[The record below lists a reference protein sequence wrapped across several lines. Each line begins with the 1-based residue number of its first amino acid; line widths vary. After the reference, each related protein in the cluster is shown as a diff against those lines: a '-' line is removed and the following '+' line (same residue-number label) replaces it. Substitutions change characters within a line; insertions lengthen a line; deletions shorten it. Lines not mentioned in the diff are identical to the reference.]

1 MPNPLRKKQ
10 QGFTVQEM
18 LVVIAITVILLGVSI
33 VGVVA
38 YVRHLQ
44 LKELDNAAR
53 EIFMAAQNR
62 AILIGSDKVKK
73 AVVKEDDS
81 NQIEHV
87 EIIPS
92 EGDDITTQIAVYYVH
107 SSDEEA
113 MKELLPQEAIDPAL
127 WDGDFYISYE
137 PESASVVDVFY
148 SDDTLPVEGE
158 LADFAD
164 FYMRWRKADK
174 EERMKSRPMIG
185 HYGGESAESGT
196 ALSLRTPV
204 IQITNDNDLQVQVT
218 HWVPRTLQ
226 MLGQADQVSLEV
238 ELEYQGQKIL
248 LTPAMESQDE
258 KSDIA
263 YLTYVSTW
271 TLESLEEGKQFADLF
286 SASGTTLTYGDDFTI
301 VAEVSYTGTLKVNG
315 AQKTA
320 QDNSLF
326 AKDSGGDTAYI
337 TCLRHLQ
344 NLDKAF
350 SQVEGKNQAQQL
362 GDVEKVEDYIF
373 QPVVNE
379 ELESYDG
386 GGFAITGLTAQS
398 REDQPAGVFGR
409 MQGTES
415 AYRQLKN
422 IHLVDTSVTGV
433 NGPTGA
439 LLGEGKFVSITGCQ
453 VYWNNRREDG
463 TSLQQLLG
471 NSQDGLRYQIT
482 GQEMV
487 GGLAGRLT
495 NGTVTGCSASTLVRS
510 NLAAGGLVGQG
521 AGVEIAQSYGACYL
535 QAPEAAGLVGQLNM
549 GDTATVDSSYA
560 VGFVQSREKGMAAGL
575 CLGDGY
581 GTVTSSYSAMLFT
594 TGRVTNYPLCQN
606 GVYQDTYYLDSNQFG
621 FSPEHKDLAL
631 SYEKLLDESR
641 WDSLFGRG
649 TFDSLSAAQSHPYNL
664 QTTLSLTSYRYPGL
678 PSLEHWG
685 DWGAQFQKGSLVYYE
700 RYQDGSYG
708 FSGGDVSH
716 LKDDRLVTED
726 GYAVAY
732 QSTDSIAT
740 LGATLKVTYRGETG
754 EEQTEEFAYQKETDY
769 YVIEDVQDLG
779 KENDYYLLPL
789 PTQVVNTTHASSD
802 FYQKITIQHIT
813 EDMVKEYYYNPHFA
827 HDPRYAIAILDYEEG
842 LDLDQ
847 MARQLPVLLR
857 SPRHFWDLSK
867 FDTYF
872 ASQNQYRFLQ
882 HLDLDYT
889 VYQAYDLFTGNWK
902 QHPVGT
908 SYQSPFRGNYN
919 GGFHKIR
926 GVQLATTDLNEKEC
940 SYVGLFGYSTGVL
953 QDVVYQ
959 MDENQALQ
967 INRKGNSTQPLYV
980 GGLVGYN
987 GGTVENCAVYGG
999 EIRASCYEQSIV
1011 YLGGL
1016 AGLNEGYIH
1025 SSTAQTKTVTAQAN
1039 LSDAYAGSFAGRNG
1053 PGGTIDQCYGVGKVD
1068 VSRARYGTVYA
1079 CGFAGRNE
1087 TTIRR
1092 SYAAAALS
1100 AEGGALRFGF
1110 CADPTYDCVYL
1121 DQGNF
1126 SYLGENYGAQY
1137 EDDGA
1142 TSVTWAQL
1150 AGQQASTA
1158 VDAMGM
1164 GKAVAAVETG
1174 DYPYPGTLVGDE
1186 GTYIHYGAWPDR
1198 MDLGSMGVYYWEEL
1212 VIDGVSS
1219 YHLSAISHGGNQ
1231 AIYSSTLSEAHGD
1244 NGVVTQYG
1252 YGYFYQSSL
1261 NQPALKSSGINYQ
1274 KGQAFFTGSAPEN
1287 GTVNEAL
1294 SALMGRRYVFH
1305 SYDTW
1310 DVGVQKGLYVQG
1322 TGTESTTQPV
1332 GTWTLSGNGRSLSVN
1347 FNPFFADAMGLNG
1360 GVAALGTPTQ
1370 RPGTQDNPYEVRS
1383 IDQLQFIN
1391 WNANDSQHNTSRRMD
1406 KWNCVNYPYL
1416 SYGSRGNWTER
1427 KFYWEQTHD
1436 LKGEKGVVYTPIAE
1450 VYDDSPNN
1458 PGSLFGWFGGS
1469 YDGNDY
1475 MIADVNIKGQE
1486 KSSCVGLFGAV
1497 FNGTLKNIVLYS
1509 TDGKATVEGDNSGDS
1524 RWYAIGGLAGLV
1536 GSNFTEGS
1544 AVSNCTVAGYTIKDT
1559 HQSTKGGG
1567 WGGTGLGGLIGVADM
1582 DLTGCSA
1589 VTNIYLNSRDNDNVR
1604 VGGLV
1609 GSCQGSISSC
1619 YSGGNITVDP
1629 NSTAEDL
1636 NPGSN
1641 DPKGIYVGGIVGGI
1655 YMKPLQV
1662 GGRQGVNVG
1671 QSGQNLQNTLVN
1683 CYTYTQIPDSDSN
1696 SHIEGLYAVGG
1707 SGDLSNQP
1715 WDGKQ
1720 DHGWTN
1726 YENTYYL
1733 GSVVLAANDGTISGV
1748 RTDIKEKE
1756 VHSLTYDKMADTK
1769 NEDGLLKSLNNNGGK
1784 FSTVTTETDQ
1794 GDSLDG
1800 RYSFGNDSS
1809 LLGKDYPFPTILTQ
1823 SSDLVE
1829 SKLANVH
1836 YGDWPL
1842 EGIRRPSGALP
1853 VNLDLFADY
1862 SEETEGAVWE
1872 ETFTLSSVEPGGKWW
1887 VESAAPAIAQA
1898 KLTGSSQNDCT
1909 VQVTALQAGST
1920 TVTVSYLAPGQTKPH
1935 TLDVTINVTANLRL
1949 AAAAPLPVKVF
1960 TEERVEVPLELRD
1973 GENKSLPQKLKEQ
1986 IQMTALTAEFDPAYF
2001 TQVETAF
2008 SAISLAAESRQALGA
2023 TQMTLAYGF
2032 TYGEAS
2038 YQATSAL
2045 SLEVETA
2052 EVQLP
2057 PLEFVLKAGETEQK
2071 QNYTAQDLELWM
2083 NGEQQ
2088 TAEEIHIVEIEEVG
2102 EEMREMIW
2110 AQWALDPE
2118 GEEIPGTVEVTAYAQ
2133 EIYPSVAS
2141 VRLRIAFRYE
2151 GRTHIQWQYLQ
2162 VNIRDQAEGGQP

>member
-1 MPNPLRKKQ
+1 MPNPLKKQ

-62 AILIGSDKVKK
+62 AMLIGSDKVKK
-73 AVVKEDDS
+73 AAVKADDQ
-81 NQIEHV
+81 NRIDHV

-92 EGDDITTQIAVYYVH
+92 EGDEATTQITVYYVH

-185 HYGGESAESGT
+185 YYGGESAESGT

-218 HWVPRTLQ
+218 HWVPRALQ
-226 MLGQADQVSLEV
+226 MIGQADQVSLDV
-238 ELEYQGQKIL
+238 ELEYQGQKIP
-248 LTPAMESQDE
+248 LTLDMGNQEE
-258 KSDIA
+258 KPDIA
-263 YLTYVSTW
+263 YLIYESTW
-271 TLESLEEGKQFADLF
+271 TLESLKEGKHFADLF
-286 SASGTTLTYGDDFTI
+286 SAPGTTLTYGEDFTI

-326 AKDSGGDTAYI
+326 AKDSGGETAYI

-344 NLDKAF
+344 NLDKTF
-350 SQVEGKNQAQQL
+350 SQVEGKTQARQL

-373 QPVVNE
+373 QPVFNE
-379 ELESYDG
+379 ELKSCDG
-386 GGFAITGLTAQS
+386 GSFAITGLTAKS
-398 REDQPAGVFGR
+398 RKDQPAGVFGQ
-409 MQGTES
+409 MKGTED

-422 IHLVDTSVTGV
+422 IHLVDASVTG
-433 NGPTGA
+433 GSTPTGA
-439 LLGEGKFVSITGCQ
+439 LLGEGKFVSLTGCQ

-463 TSLQQLLG
+463 TTLQQLLG
-471 NSQDGLRYQIT
+471 NSQDGLDYQIT

-487 GGLAGRLT
+487 GGLVGRLT
-495 NGTVTGCSASTLVRS
+495 NGTVTECSASTLVSS
-510 NLAAGGLVGQG
+510 NLAAGGLLGQG
-521 AGVEIAQSYGACYL
+521 DSVAIAQSYGACYV
-535 QAPEAAGLVGQLNM
+535 QAPEAAGLVGRLNA

-560 VGFVQSREKGMAAGL
+560 VGFVKSPEGGMAAGL

-581 GTVTSSYSAMLFT
+581 GRVTSSYSAMLFT
-594 TGRVTNYPLCQN
+594 TGSVINYPLCQQ
-606 GVYQDTYYLDSNQFG
+606 GSYEKARYLDSDQFG
-621 FSPEHKDLAL
+621 FSSAHKGLAL
-631 SYEKLLDESR
+631 SYEELLDESR
-641 WDSLFGRG
+641 WDSLFGRE

-664 QTTLSLTSYRYPGL
+664 QTTLSLTRCRYPGL
-678 PSLEHWG
+678 HSLEHWG

-700 RYQDGSYG
+700 CYEDGSYG

-740 LGATLKVTYRGETG
+740 LGATLEVTYQGKMG
-754 EEQTEEFAYQKETDY
+754 EETEKFTYQKETDY
-769 YVIEDVQDLG
+769 YVMKDVQDLG

-789 PTQVVNTTHASSD
+789 PTQVVNTAHASTD
-802 FYQKITIQHIT
+802 FYQKIAIQHIT

-857 SPRHFWDLSK
+857 SPRHFWDLSS
-867 FDTYF
+867 FDAYF
-872 ASQNQYRFLQ
+872 ASQNRYRFLQ

-889 VYQAYDLFTGNWK
+889 VYRAYDLFTGNWK

-919 GGFHKIR
+919 GGFHEIR
-926 GVQLATTDLNEKEC
+926 GVQLATTDLNGKEC

-953 QDVVYQ
+953 QDVVYR
-959 MDENQALQ
+959 MDENQDLQ
-967 INRKGNSTQPLYV
+967 INRKGNRTQPLYV

-1087 TTIRR
+1087 ATIRR

-1164 GKAVAAVETG
+1164 GRPVSAAQG
-1174 DYPYPGTLVGDE
+1174 NYPYPGTLTGA
-1186 GTYIHYGAWPDR
+1186 GGQYIHYGAWPDR

-1212 VIDGVSS
+1212 VIDGASS
-1219 YHLSAISHGGNQ
+1219 YHLSAISDGGNQ

-1252 YGYFYQSSL
+1252 YGYFHQSSL
-1261 NQPALKSSGINYQ
+1261 SRPTLQSQDIYWDDRLFSVNYATTNQKADDALRHLMGEQYQFYSYNTWQKDQGQGLHLVVNGENQASNQP
-1274 KGQAFFTGSAPEN
+1274 
-1287 GTVNEAL
+1287 
-1294 SALMGRRYVFH
+1294 
-1305 SYDTW
+1305 
-1310 DVGVQKGLYVQG
+1310 
-1322 TGTESTTQPV
+1322 PV
-1332 GTWTLSGNGRSLSVN
+1332 GTWTLNNSFTVRL
-1347 FNPFFADAMGLNG
+1347 NPLFAASMSTM
-1360 GVAALGTPTQ
+1360 AQAL
-1370 RPGTQDNPYEVRS
+1370 PGTESSPYQVRS
-1383 IDQLQFIN
+1383 IQQLQFIN
-1391 WNANDSQHNTSRRMD
+1391 WYAYQGQKT
-1406 KWNCVNYPYL
+1406 VNRVAAPGGGEGYL
-1416 SYGSRGNWTER
+1416 FLNNRLTAQQGRQYSWV
-1427 KFYWEQTHD
+1427 QTHD
-1436 LKGEKGVVYTPIAE
+1436 LDGSQVKDYTPIAAL
-1450 VYDDSPNN
+1450 YDEIAEGTKPVT
-1458 PGSLFGWFGGS
+1458 PGKIIAWFSGS
-1469 YDGNDY
+1469 YNGNDY
-1475 MIADVNIKGQE
+1475 TIQELSISTENVNTT
-1486 KSSCVGLFGAV
+1486 GLFGVTVNA
-1497 FNGTLKNIVLYS
+1497 NLSNIVLYS
-1509 TDGKATVEGDNSGDS
+1509 PSGKATISATNPQNSS
-1524 RWYAIGGLAGLV
+1524 EYRTWYAIGGLVGLAANT
-1536 GSNFTEGS
+1536 GESNRS
-1544 AVSNCTVAGYTIKDT
+1544 IQNCAVAGYTIYDNN
-1559 HQSTKGGG
+1559 SGCEYGGG
-1567 WGGTGLGGLIGVADM
+1567 G
-1582 DLTGCSA
+1582 
-1589 VTNIYLNSRDNDNVR
+1589 

-1609 GSCQGSISSC
+1609 GICNMALSKCTAVTRIELNFRHSDNARNIRVGGIAGSCQKTITNC
-1619 YSGGNITVDP
+1619 YSGGSIVQGENLLE
-1629 NSTAEDL
+1629 SSA
-1636 NPGSN
+1636 SN
-1641 DPKGIYVGGIVGGI
+1641 LHIGGITGG
-1655 YMKPLQV
+1655 YFMK
-1662 GGRQGVNVG
+1662 
-1671 QSGQNLQNTLVN
+1671 TLNFATAAGYTPPPIQAGLEKNRVPELLVTTFNN
-1683 CYTYTQIPDSDSN
+1683 CYTYVDVDHRLKEITK
-1696 SHIEGLYAVGG
+1696 AGG
-1707 SGDLSNQP
+1707 SYYAIGGLGEIFRKENSSRLA
-1715 WDGKQ
+1715 
-1720 DHGWTN
+1720 N
-1726 YENTYYL
+1726 YKKCFYLAQTADNSALDRSENVQNCSY
-1733 GSVVLAANDGTISGV
+1733 
-1748 RTDIKEKE
+1748 
-1756 VHSLTYDKMADTK
+1756 
-1769 NEDGLLKSLNNNGGK
+1769 KSLSSGDAFKSLQNAG
-1784 FSTVTTETDQ
+1784 FSTVTTKTDQ

-1800 RYSFGNDSS
+1800 RYSFGNDLS

-1862 SEETEGAVWE
+1862 SEEKGGAVWE
-1872 ETFTLSSVEPGGKWW
+1872 ETFTLSGVEPGGKWW

-1898 KLTGSSQNDCT
+1898 QLTGSSQNDCT

-1920 TVTVSYLAPGQTKPH
+1920 TVTVSYLAPGQTEPY
-1935 TLDVTINVTANLRL
+1935 TLDVTVNVTANLRL
-1949 AAAAPLPVKVF
+1949 AAADPLPVKAF

-1973 GENKSLPQKLKEQ
+1973 GENRPLPEKLKEQ
-1986 IQMTALTAEFDPAYF
+1986 IQMTALTTEFDPAYF
-2001 TQVETAF
+2001 TQVETDF

-2023 TQMTLAYGF
+2023 TQMTLAYDF
-2032 TYGEAS
+2032 TYGAAS

-2052 EVQLP
+2052 EVRLP

-2071 QNYTAQDLELWM
+2071 QNYTAQNLELWM

-2088 TAEEIHIVEIEEVG
+2088 IVKEIHIVEIEEVG

-2110 AQWALDPE
+2110 AQWAVDSD
-2118 GEEIPGTVEVTAYAQ
+2118 GAEIPGTVEITAYAQ
-2133 EIYPSVAS
+2133 KIYPTIAS
-2141 VRLRIAFRYE
+2141 VRLRIAFQYE